1 MNDYVQVSDIR
12 ARENAIFE
20 QRYRLNVGNYTAE
33 AQGLGGWSISG
44 HHVYDRRLGELF
56 LGNGKNQELSGEYSV
71 IETLARATDR
81 GLCDPM
87 TGNQLGN
94 TYSSLFEP
102 IGVHVDSD
110 GSVLVGGSATNSV
123 LRVDEDGRAPS

>member
-33 AQGLGGWSISG
+33 AQGLGGWSISD

-56 LGNGKNQELSGEYSV
+56 LGTGKNQELSGEYSV
-71 IETLARATDR
+71 IETLARVPLI
-81 GLCDPM
+81 GSM
-87 TGNQLGN
+87 TQ
-94 TYSSLFEP
+94 
-102 IGVHVDSD
+102 
-110 GSVLVGGSATNSV
+110 
-123 LRVDEDGRAPS
+123 